1 MGSFD
6 ASKYTIVVKKVR
18 ADNEDLF
25 YATVNEIPDISSYSE
40 TYQDAYEDCLDALE
54 ILYDEAQS
62 QGKTF
67 PKPFALPATSRPSG
81 RVTLRMSRSMH
92 ERVARYAKEDDVSLN
107 QWIVEAISQRC
118 GTYSAKSSLASSSTA
133 KAFAAV
139 FSYKQQIRTTA
150 TKWSADALGSTSMPL
165 STSFQNEALQES

>member
-40 TYQDAYEDCLDALE
+40 TYQDAYEVCLDALE

-62 QGKTF
+62 QGKNF

-81 RVTLRMSRSMH
+81 RRSEERRVGKGSRH
-92 ERVARYAKEDDVSLN
+92 RNTRYN
-107 QWIVEAISQRC
+107 
-118 GTYSAKSSLASSSTA
+118 G
-133 KAFAAV
+133 
-139 FSYKQQIRTTA
+139 
-150 TKWSADALGSTSMPL
+150 
-165 STSFQNEALQES
+165 